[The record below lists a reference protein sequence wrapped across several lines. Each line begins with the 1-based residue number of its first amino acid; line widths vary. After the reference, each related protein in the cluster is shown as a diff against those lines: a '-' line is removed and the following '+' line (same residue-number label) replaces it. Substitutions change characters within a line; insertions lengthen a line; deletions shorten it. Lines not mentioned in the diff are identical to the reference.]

1 MCGWIGTVD
10 FPLSFPILLE
20 LIEGTRLPLR
30 VLRALR
36 RLRQSTFP
44 ELCGMAAGVERLVVR
59 VAEATAGAANT

>member
-20 LIEGTRLPLR
+20 LNEGTRLPLR